1 MTKDKRMSLLA
12 FAFHVA
18 QLWSGPPSIGAY
30 HAKLGATQI
39 HRRFMRHGLSL
50 SHLLLVSLLII
61 IPGELVSL
69 QGKTPEPV
77 SYYKQIRP
85 ILQQSCQGCHQPA
98 EPNGGLIVT
107 SYAAFQEGGMGGA
120 SFIPGN
126 PEDSMIMEYISG
138 EDPLMPQEGDPLTA
152 EEVELFSRWIAES
165 ALDDTPLSL
174 DDTISSN
181 QPPVY
186 IAPPVISALAYS
198 PDGKTLAVSGYREIL
213 LHKSDGSELI
223 GRLVGEAH
231 RIESI
236 AYTLDGKILGA
247 VGGTPAQFGEVQLWD
262 TSTNILIQ
270 SMRPTYDTL
279 YGMSFSPDGE
289 LLAFGCSDK
298 TVRLL
303 SVADGKETLKFDNHS
318 DWVFGTLFSMDGTHF
333 VSGSRD
339 GALKLVNLNN
349 GAFIDDI
356 NASNKGYG
364 GISCIGRHPQEDL
377 VLSAGEDRIPRL
389 YRIFR
394 ETQRDK
400 GNTDF
405 NLVREFEAHPGPV
418 HAVGF
423 NQAGTKIAV
432 GGVSGEV
439 RIYNVEDGE
448 QLVTLKG
455 NAAAVFA
462 LAFHPNDQQI
472 VTGGFDGTV
481 RIFNTTSGE
490 LVKAFVPV
498 PISPKAKEEFELV
511 VTGMTCTA
519 CVAKVQSAIS
529 RVSGVI
535 DAEISLEEQN
545 AVVNVEKG
553 KITIADLISAVKKTG
568 FSAAA
573 IVNSK
578 SK

>member
-1 MTKDKRMSLLA
+1 MTQDKPMGLLA
-12 FAFHVA
+12 FAFHVS
-18 QLWSGPPSIGAY
+18 QRCSGTPKIGVHY
-30 HAKLGATQI
+30 MEPGATQI
-39 HRRFMRHGLSL
+39 HRGFMSHGLPL
-50 SHLLLVSLLII
+50 GLLLLVSLLII
-61 IPGELVSL
+61 VPGELIPI
-69 QGKTPEPV
+69 QGQTPEQV

-85 ILQQSCQGCHQPA
+85 ILQQNCQGCHQPA
-98 EPNGGLIVT
+98 EPNGGLVVT
-107 SYAAFQEGGMGGA
+107 SYEAFQEGGMGGA

-126 PEDSMIMEYISG
+126 PEESIIMEYISG
-138 EDPLMPQEGDPLTA
+138 EEPLMPQEGDPLTE

-165 ALDDTPLSL
+165 ALDDTPASL
-174 DDTISSN
+174 DDTINPN

-186 IAPPVISALAYS
+186 TVPPVISALAYS
-198 PDGKTLAVSGYREIL
+198 PDGETLAVSGYREIL

-262 TSTNILIQ
+262 TSTNTLIRSVQ
-270 SMRPTYDTL
+270 PAYDAL
-279 YGMSFSPDGE
+279 YGMSFAPDGA
-289 LLAFGCSDK
+289 LMAFGCSDK
-298 TVRLL
+298 TVRVL

-364 GISCIGRHPQEDL
+364 GISCISRHPQEDL
-377 VLSAGEDRIPRL
+377 VLSAGEDRVPRL

-405 NLVREFEAHPGPV
+405 NLVLEFEAHPGPI

-423 NQAGTKIAV
+423 NQDGTKIAV
-432 GGVSGEV
+432 GGVSSEV
-439 RIYNVEDGE
+439 QIYNVADGQ
-448 QLVTLKG
+448 QLATLTANG
-455 NAAAVFA
+455 AAVFA
-462 LAFHPNDQQI
+462 LAFQPNGQQI
-472 VTGGFDGTV
+472 ATGGFDGTV
-481 RIFNTTSGE
+481 RIFDTTSGE

-498 PISPKAKEEFELV
+498 PINLKAKEEFVLA
-511 VTGMTCTA
+511 VTGMSCGA
-519 CVAKVQSAIS
+519 CVAKVHNALT

-535 DAEISLEEQN
+535 GAEVSLEAKN
-545 AVVNVEKG
+545 AVINVEKG
-553 KITIADLISAVKKTG
+553 KITRADLIAVVKETG

-573 IVNSK
+573 NY
-578 SK
+578 

>member
-1 MTKDKRMSLLA
+1 MTKDKLTGLLA
-12 FAFHVA
+12 FAFHVSK
-18 QLWSGPPSIGAY
+18 LRSGTPKIGV
-30 HAKLGATQI
+30 HHLKPGATQI
-39 HRRFMRHGLSL
+39 HRGGMLHSLSL
-50 SHLLLVSLLII
+50 GHLLLVSLLII
-61 IPGELVSL
+61 IPGELVPI
-69 QGKTPEPV
+69 QGQTPEPV

-98 EPNGGLIVT
+98 EPNGGLVVT
-107 SYAAFQEGGMGGA
+107 SYEAFQEGGMGGA

-126 PEDSMIMEYISG
+126 PEESMIMEYISG
-138 EDPLMPQEGDPLTA
+138 EDPLMPQEGDPLTE
-152 EEVELFSRWIAES
+152 EEVELFSRWIAE
-165 ALDDTPLSL
+165 AAIDDTPSSI
-174 DDTISSN
+174 DDTISSS

-186 IAPPVISALAYS
+186 TVPPVISALAYS
-198 PDGKTLAVSGYREIL
+198 PDGKTLAVSGYREVL

-262 TSTNILIQ
+262 TSTNTLIQ

-279 YGMSFSPDGE
+279 YGMSFSPAGE

-298 TVRLL
+298 TVRVLA
-303 SVADGKETLKFDNHS
+303 VADGKEMLKFDNHS
-318 DWVFGTLFSMDGTHF
+318 DWVFGTLFSVDGTHF

-364 GISCIGRHPQEDL
+364 GISCISRHPQEDL
-377 VLSAGEDRIPRL
+377 VLSAGEDRVPRL

-405 NLVREFEAHPGPV
+405 NLIREFEAHPGSI

-423 NQAGTKIAV
+423 HQDGTKIAV
-432 GGVSGEV
+432 GDVSGEV

-448 QLVTLKG
+448 QLVTLKE
-455 NAAAVFA
+455 NAAAIFA
-462 LAFHPNDQQI
+462 LAFHPNGQQI
-472 VTGGFDGTV
+472 ATGGFDGTV

-498 PISPKAKEEFELV
+498 PISSKVKEEFVLT
-511 VTGMTCTA
+511 VTGMTCGA
-519 CVAKVQSAIS
+519 CVAKVQNALIH
-529 RVSGVI
+529 VSGVI
-535 DAEISLEEQN
+535 GAEVSLEAKN
-545 AVVNVEKG
+545 AVINVEKG
-553 KITIADLISAVKKTG
+553 KITRADLIAVVKKTG
-568 FSAAA
+568 FSVKA
-573 IVNSK
+573 NY
-578 SK
+578 

>member
-1 MTKDKRMSLLA
+1 MTKDKRMGLLA
-12 FAFHVA
+12 FAFHVS
-18 QLWSGPPSIGAY
+18 QLRSGNPRIGV
-30 HAKLGATQI
+30 HHVKLGATQI
-39 HRRFMRHGLSL
+39 HRGFMFHGLSL
-50 SHLLLVSLLII
+50 GLLLLVSFLII
-61 IPGELVSL
+61 VLGELVPI
-69 QGKTPEPV
+69 QGQTPEQV

-85 ILQQSCQGCHQPA
+85 ILQRSCQGCHQPA
-98 EPNGGLIVT
+98 EPNGGLVVT
-107 SYAAFQEGGMGGA
+107 SYEAFQEGGMGGS

-126 PEDSMIMEYISG
+126 PEESMIMEYISG
-138 EDPLMPQEGDPLTA
+138 EDPIMPQEGDPLTA
-152 EEVELFSRWIAES
+152 EEVELFSRWIAE
-165 ALDDTPLSL
+165 AAIDDTPISV
-174 DDTISSN
+174 DDTISSS

-186 IAPPVISALAYS
+186 TVPPVISALAYS
-198 PDGKTLAVSGYREIL
+198 PDGKTLAVSGYREVL

-236 AYTLDGKILGA
+236 VYTLDGKILGA

-262 TSTNILIQ
+262 TSTNTLIQ
-270 SMRPTYDTL
+270 SMRPAYDTL
-279 YGMSFSPDGE
+279 YGLSFSPDGK
-289 LLAFGCSDK
+289 LMAFGCSDK

-303 SVADGKETLKFDNHS
+303 SVADGKEMLKFDNHS
-318 DWVFGTLFSMDGTHF
+318 DWVFGTLFSVDGTHF

-339 GALKLVNLNN
+339 GALKLVNLNT
-349 GAFIDDI
+349 GAFVDDI

-364 GISCIGRHPQEDL
+364 GISCISRHPQEDL
-377 VLSAGEDRIPRL
+377 VLSAGEDRVPRL

-405 NLVREFEAHPGPV
+405 NLVREFEAHPGPI

-432 GGVSGEV
+432 GGVSDEV

-455 NAAAVFA
+455 NGIAVFA
-462 LAFHPNDQQI
+462 LAFHPNGQQI
-472 VTGGFDGTV
+472 ATGGFDGTV
-481 RIFNTTSGE
+481 RIFNTTSSE

-498 PISPKAKEEFELV
+498 PISPKAKEEIELI
-511 VTGMTCTA
+511 VTGMTCGV
-519 CVAKVQSAIS
+519 CVAKVQNALS

-535 DAEISLEEQN
+535 GAEVSLEGKN

-553 KITIADLISAVKKTG
+553 KITRADLIAVVKETG
-568 FSAAA
+568 FSATT
-573 IVNSK
+573 NY
-578 SK
+578 

>member
-1 MTKDKRMSLLA
+1 MTRDKPMGLLA
-12 FAFHVA
+12 FTFHVS
-18 QLWSGPPSIGAY
+18 QRCSRSPRIGVHY
-30 HAKLGATQI
+30 MKLGATQI
-39 HRRFMRHGLSL
+39 HRGLMSHGLPL
-50 SHLLLVSLLII
+50 GLLLLISFLI
-61 IPGELVSL
+61 LIPGELVPT
-69 QGKTPEPV
+69 QGQTPDGV
-77 SYYKQIRP
+77 SYYKHIRP
-85 ILQQSCQGCHQPA
+85 ILQRSCQGCHQPA
-98 EPNGGLIVT
+98 EPNGGLVVT
-107 SYAAFQEGGMGGA
+107 SYEAFQEGGMGGT

-126 PEDSMIMEYISG
+126 PEESMIMEYISG

-152 EEVELFSRWIAES
+152 EEVDLFSRWIAES
-165 ALDDTPLSL
+165 ALDDTPTSL
-174 DDTISSN
+174 DDTINPN

-186 IAPPVISALAYS
+186 TVPPVISALAYS

-236 AYTLDGKILGA
+236 AYTLDGNILGA

-262 TSTNILIQ
+262 TNTNTLIL
-270 SMRPTYDTL
+270 SMQPAYDAL
-279 YGMSFSPDGE
+279 YGMSFAPDGT
-289 LLAFGCSDK
+289 LMAFGCSDK
-298 TVRLL
+298 TVRVL

-364 GISCIGRHPQEDL
+364 GISCISRHPQKDL

-405 NLVREFEAHPGPV
+405 NLVLEFEAHPGPI

-423 NQAGTKIAV
+423 NQDGTKIAV
-432 GGVSGEV
+432 GGVSSEV
-439 RIYNVEDGE
+439 QIYNVADGE
-448 QLVTLKG
+448 QLVTLTG
-455 NAAAVFA
+455 NGAAVFA
-462 LAFHPNDQQI
+462 LAFHPDSQQI
-472 VTGGFDGTV
+472 ATGGFDGTV
-481 RIFNTTSGE
+481 RIFDTISGG

-498 PISPKAKEEFELV
+498 PINPKAKEEFVLD
-511 VTGMTCTA
+511 VTGMSCGA
-519 CVAKVQSAIS
+519 CVAKVQNAL
-529 RVSGVI
+529 RHVSGVI
-535 DAEISLEEQN
+535 GVEVSLETKS

-553 KITIADLISAVKKTG
+553 KITRADLIAVVKETG
-568 FSAAA
+568 FNAAA
-573 IVNSK
+573 NY
-578 SK
+578 

>member
-1 MTKDKRMSLLA
+1 M
-12 FAFHVA
+12 
-18 QLWSGPPSIGAY
+18 
-30 HAKLGATQI
+30 KLGATQI
-39 HRRFMRHGLSL
+39 HQKFMLHGLSL
-50 SHLLLVSLLII
+50 GLLLLISLLII
-61 IPGELVSL
+61 VPGELIPT
-69 QGKTPEPV
+69 QGQTPNGV

-98 EPNGGLIVT
+98 EPNGGLVVT
-107 SYAAFQEGGMGGA
+107 SYEAFQEGGMGGP

-126 PEDSMIMEYISG
+126 PEESMIMEYISG
-138 EDPLMPQEGDPLTA
+138 KDPLMPQEGDPLTA

-165 ALDDTPLSL
+165 ALDDTPTSL
-174 DDTISSN
+174 DDTINPN

-186 IAPPVISALAYS
+186 TVSPVISALAYS
-198 PDGKTLAVSGYREIL
+198 PDGKTLAVSGYREVL

-262 TSTNILIQ
+262 TNTNTLIR
-270 SMRPTYDTL
+270 SMQPAYDAL
-279 YGMSFSPDGE
+279 YGMSFAPDGA
-289 LLAFGCSDK
+289 LMAFGCSDK
-298 TVRLL
+298 TVRVL

-364 GISCIGRHPQEDL
+364 GISCISRHPQEDL

-405 NLVREFEAHPGPV
+405 NLVLEFEAHPGPI

-423 NQAGTKIAV
+423 NQDGTKIAV
-432 GGVSGEV
+432 GGVNSEV
-439 RIYNVEDGE
+439 QIYNVADGA
-448 QLVTLKG
+448 QLATLTG
-455 NAAAVFA
+455 NGAAVFA
-462 LAFHPNDQQI
+462 LAFHPDNQQI
-472 VTGGFDGTV
+472 ATGGFDGTV
-481 RIFNTTSGE
+481 RIFDTISGE

-498 PISPKAKEEFELV
+498 PISPKVKEEFVLD
-511 VTGMTCTA
+511 VTGMSCGA
-519 CVAKVQSAIS
+519 CVAKVQNAL
-529 RVSGVI
+529 RHVSGVI
-535 DAEISLEEQN
+535 GVEVSLETKS

-553 KITIADLISAVKKTG
+553 KITRADLIAVVKKTG
-568 FSAAA
+568 FNAAA
-573 IVNSK
+573 NY
-578 SK
+578 

>member
-1 MTKDKRMSLLA
+1 M
-12 FAFHVA
+12 
-18 QLWSGPPSIGAY
+18 
-30 HAKLGATQI
+30 KLCAAQI
-39 HRRFMRHGLSL
+39 HQGLMSHGLSL
-50 SHLLLVSLLII
+50 GLVLLISLLIL
-61 IPGELVSL
+61 IPGELIPT
-69 QGKTPEPV
+69 QGQTPEGV

-85 ILQQSCQGCHQPA
+85 ILQQNCQGCHQPA
-98 EPNGGLIVT
+98 EPNGGLVVT
-107 SYAAFQEGGMGGA
+107 SYEAFQEGGMGGP

-165 ALDDTPLSL
+165 ALDDTPTSL
-174 DDTISSN
+174 DDTINPN

-186 IAPPVISALAYS
+186 TVSPVISALAYS

-247 VGGTPAQFGEVQLWD
+247 VGGTPAQFGEVQLWN
-262 TSTNILIQ
+262 TSTNTLIRSVQ
-270 SMRPTYDTL
+270 PAYDAL
-279 YGMSFSPDGE
+279 YGMSFAPDGA
-289 LLAFGCSDK
+289 LMAFGCSDK
-298 TVRLL
+298 TVRVL

-364 GISCIGRHPQEDL
+364 GISCISRHPQEDL
-377 VLSAGEDRIPRL
+377 VLSAGEDRVPRL

-405 NLVREFEAHPGPV
+405 NLVLEFEAHPGPI

-423 NQAGTKIAV
+423 NQDGTKIAV
-432 GGVSGEV
+432 GGVSSEV
-439 RIYNVEDGE
+439 QIYNVADGE
-448 QLVTLKG
+448 QLATLTG
-455 NAAAVFA
+455 NGAAVFA
-462 LAFHPNDQQI
+462 LAFHPDSQQI
-472 VTGGFDGTV
+472 ATGGFDGTV
-481 RIFNTTSGE
+481 RIFDTISGE

-498 PISPKAKEEFELV
+498 PINSKAKEEFVLD
-511 VTGMTCTA
+511 VTGMSCGA
-519 CVAKVQSAIS
+519 CVAKVQNAL
-529 RVSGVI
+529 RHVSGVI
-535 DAEISLEEQN
+535 GVEVSLETKS

-553 KITIADLISAVKKTG
+553 KITRADLITVVKETG

-573 IVNSK
+573 NY
-578 SK
+578 

>member
-1 MTKDKRMSLLA
+1 MTEDKRMGLLA
-12 FAFHVA
+12 FTFHVG
-18 QLWSGPPSIGAY
+18 QLCSIPPRIGAY
-30 HAKLGATQI
+30 YAKLGATHI
-39 HRRFMRHGLSL
+39 HRRFMLHGLSL
-50 SHLLLVSLLII
+50 GHLLLVSLLII
-61 IPGELVSL
+61 IPGELVPL
-69 QGKTPEPV
+69 QGQTPEPV

-98 EPNGGLIVT
+98 EPNGGLVVT
-107 SYAAFQEGGMGGA
+107 SYEAFQEGGMGGA

-126 PEDSMIMEYISG
+126 PEESMIMEYISG

-165 ALDDTPLSL
+165 AMDDTPASV
-174 DDTISSN
+174 DDTISAN

-186 IAPPVISALAYS
+186 TVPPVISALAYS

-236 AYTLDGKILGA
+236 TYTSDGKILGA

-262 TSTNILIQ
+262 ASTSTLIR

-279 YGMSFSPDGE
+279 YGMSFAPDGE

-303 SVADGKETLKFDNHS
+303 SVADGKEILKFDNHS
-318 DWVFGTLFSMDGTHF
+318 DWVFGTLFSMEGTHF

-364 GISCIGRHPQEDL
+364 GISCISRHPQEDL

-405 NLVREFEAHPGPV
+405 NLVREFEAHPGSV

-439 RIYNVEDGE
+439 RIYNVESGE
-448 QLVTLKG
+448 QLVALKG
-455 NAAAVFA
+455 NAAVFA
-462 LAFHPNDQQI
+462 LAFHPDDQQI

-511 VTGMTCTA
+511 VTGMTCGA
-519 CVAKVQSAIS
+519 CVSKVQNAIS

-545 AVVNVEKG
+545 AVINVEKG
-553 KITIADLISAVKKTG
+553 KITIADLITAVGKTG

>member
-1 MTKDKRMSLLA
+1 MTKNKLMGLLA
-12 FAFHVA
+12 FAFHVS
-18 QLWSGPPSIGAY
+18 QRCSRGPRIGV
-30 HAKLGATQI
+30 HCMKLCATQI
-39 HRRFMRHGLSL
+39 DRGFVFHGLSL
-50 SHLLLVSLLII
+50 GFLLLVSFLILM
-61 IPGELVSL
+61 PGELVPI
-69 QGKTPEPV
+69 QGQTPEEV

-85 ILQQSCQGCHQPA
+85 ILQRSCQGCHQPA
-98 EPNGGLIVT
+98 EPNGGLVVT
-107 SYAAFQEGGMGGA
+107 SYEAFQEGGMGGA

-126 PEDSMIMEYISG
+126 PEESMIMEYISG
-138 EDPLMPQEGDPLTA
+138 EDPIMPQEGDPLTA

-165 ALDDTPLSL
+165 AIDDTPVSV
-174 DDTISSN
+174 DDTISPN

-186 IAPPVISALAYS
+186 TAPPVISALAYS
-198 PDGKTLAVSGYREIL
+198 PDGKTLAVSGYREVL
-213 LHKSDGSELI
+213 LHKSDGSELV

-236 AYTLDGKILGA
+236 AYTLDGKIVGA

-262 TSTNILIQ
+262 TSTNTLIRSVQ
-270 SMRPTYDTL
+270 PAYDTL
-279 YGMSFSPDGE
+279 YGLSFSPNGE

-298 TVRLL
+298 TVRVL

-318 DWVFGTLFSMDGTHF
+318 DWVFGTLFSVDGTHF

-349 GAFIDDI
+349 GAFVDDI

-364 GISCIGRHPQEDL
+364 GISCISRHPQEDL
-377 VLSAGEDRIPRL
+377 VLSAGEDRVPRL

-405 NLVREFEAHPGPV
+405 NLVREFEARPGPI

-423 NQAGTKIAV
+423 NQDGTKIAV
-432 GGVSGEV
+432 GDVSGEV
-439 RIYNVEDGE
+439 QIYNVEDGE

-455 NAAAVFA
+455 NDAAIFA
-462 LAFHPNDQQI
+462 LAFHPNGQQI
-472 VTGGFDGTV
+472 AAGGFDGTV

-498 PISPKAKEEFELV
+498 PIRAKAQEEFVLD
-511 VTGMTCTA
+511 VTGMSCGA
-519 CVAKVQSAIS
+519 CVAKVQNALS

-535 DAEISLEEQN
+535 GAEVSLEAKS
-545 AVVNVEKG
+545 AVINVEKG
-553 KITIADLISAVKKTG
+553 KITRADLIAVVKETG

-573 IVNSK
+573 NY
-578 SK
+578 

>member
-1 MTKDKRMSLLA
+1 MTKGKPMGLLA
-12 FAFHVA
+12 RAFHISQRCA
-18 QLWSGPPSIGAY
+18 RSPRIGGHY
-30 HAKLGATQI
+30 MKPGATQI
-39 HRRFMRHGLSL
+39 HRGFMFHRLPLG
-50 SHLLLVSLLII
+50 LLLLISLLII
-61 IPGELVSL
+61 VPGELIPI
-69 QGKTPEPV
+69 QGQTPEGV

-98 EPNGGLIVT
+98 EPNGGLVVT
-107 SYAAFQEGGMGGA
+107 SYEAFKEGGMGGP

-126 PEDSMIMEYISG
+126 PDDSIIMEYISG
-138 EDPLMPQEGDPLTA
+138 EDPIMPLEGDPLTE

-165 ALDDTPLSL
+165 AIDDTPVSL
-174 DDTISSN
+174 DDIISSN

-186 IAPPVISALAYS
+186 TVPPVISALAYS

-262 TSTNILIQ
+262 TSTNTLIQ
-270 SMRPTYDTL
+270 SMRPTYDAL
-279 YGMSFSPDGE
+279 YGLSFAPEGE

-298 TVRLL
+298 TVRVL
-303 SVADGKETLKFDNHS
+303 SVADGKEILKFDNHS
-318 DWVFGTLFSMDGTHF
+318 DWVFGTLFSVDGTHF

-364 GISCIGRHPQEDL
+364 GISCISRHPQEDL
-377 VLSAGEDRIPRL
+377 VLSAGEDRVPRL

-405 NLVREFEAHPGPV
+405 NLVREFEARPGPI

-423 NQAGTKIAV
+423 NQDGTKIAI
-432 GGVSGEV
+432 GDVSGEV
-439 RIYNVEDGE
+439 QIYNVEDGA
-448 QLVTLKG
+448 QLATLKG
-455 NAAAVFA
+455 NNTAIFA
-462 LAFHPNDQQI
+462 LAFHPDSHQI
-472 VTGGFDGTV
+472 AIGGFDGTV

-498 PISPKAKEEFELV
+498 PIRPEAKEEFVLS
-511 VTGMTCTA
+511 VTGMSCGT
-519 CVAKVQSAIS
+519 CVAKVRSALI

-535 DAEISLEEQN
+535 GVEVSLETKS
-545 AVVNVEKG
+545 AVINVEKG
-553 KITIADLISAVKKTG
+553 KITRADLITVVKETG
-568 FSAAA
+568 FSATA
-573 IVNSK
+573 NY
-578 SK
+578 

>member
-1 MTKDKRMSLLA
+1 
-12 FAFHVA
+12 
-18 QLWSGPPSIGAY
+18 
-30 HAKLGATQI
+30 
-39 HRRFMRHGLSL
+39 
-50 SHLLLVSLLII
+50 
-61 IPGELVSL
+61 
-69 QGKTPEPV
+69 
-77 SYYKQIRP
+77 
-85 ILQQSCQGCHQPA
+85 
-98 EPNGGLIVT
+98 
-107 SYAAFQEGGMGGA
+107 
-120 SFIPGN
+120 
-126 PEDSMIMEYISG
+126 MIMEYISG
-138 EDPLMPQEGDPLTA
+138 EDPMMPKDDDPLTA
-152 EEVELFSRWIAES
+152 EQVELFSRWIAES
-165 ALDDTPLSL
+165 AVDDTPVSL
-174 DDTISSN
+174 DDTISAN

-186 IAPPVISALAYS
+186 TVPPVISALAYS
-198 PDGKTLAVSGYREIL
+198 PDGETLAVSGYREIL

-262 TSTNILIQ
+262 TDSNTLIR
-270 SMRPTYDTL
+270 SMRPTYDAL
-279 YGMSFSPDGE
+279 YGMSFAPDGE

-298 TVRLL
+298 TVRVL

-318 DWVFGTLFSMDGTHF
+318 DWVFGTLFSVDGTHF

-339 GALKLVNLNN
+339 GALKLVNLGN
-349 GAFIDDI
+349 GAFVDDI

-364 GISCIGRHPQEDL
+364 GIISISRHPQEDL
-377 VLSAGEDRIPRL
+377 VLSAGEDRVPRL

-405 NLVREFEAHPGPV
+405 NLVQEFEARPGPI

-423 NQAGTKIAV
+423 NQDGTKIAV
-432 GGVSGEV
+432 GDVSGEV
-439 RIYNVEDGE
+439 QIYNVEDGG
-448 QLVTLKG
+448 QLATLKG
-455 NAAAVFA
+455 NNAAIFA
-462 LAFHPNDQQI
+462 LAFHPNSQQI
-472 VTGGFDGTV
+472 ATGGFDGTV

-498 PISPKAKEEFELV
+498 PIRAGAKEEFVLD
-511 VTGMTCTA
+511 VTGMSCGA
-519 CVAKVQSAIS
+519 CVAKVQSALS

-535 DAEISLEEQN
+535 GAEVSLETKS

-553 KITIADLISAVKKTG
+553 KITRADLIAAVKETG

-573 IVNSK
+573 DD
-578 SK
+578 

>member
-1 MTKDKRMSLLA
+1 MIKGKPMGLLA
-12 FAFHVA
+12 FTFHVS
-18 QLWSGPPSIGAY
+18 QRYSRTPRIRV
-30 HAKLGATQI
+30 HCMKLCATQI
-39 HRRFMRHGLSL
+39 HQGLMSHGLSL
-50 SHLLLVSLLII
+50 GLLLLISLLIL
-61 IPGELVSL
+61 IPGEWVPI
-69 QGKTPEPV
+69 QGQTPEGV

-85 ILQQSCQGCHQPA
+85 ILQQNCQGCHQPA
-98 EPNGGLIVT
+98 EPNGGLVVT
-107 SYAAFQEGGMGGA
+107 SYEAFQEGGMGGA

-138 EDPLMPQEGDPLTA
+138 EDPLMPQDGDPLTEA
-152 EEVELFSRWIAES
+152 EVELFSRWIAES
-165 ALDDTPLSL
+165 ALDDTPTSL
-174 DDTISSN
+174 DDTISPN

-186 IAPPVISALAYS
+186 TVPPVISALAYS
-198 PDGKTLAVSGYREIL
+198 PDGETLAVSGYREIL

-236 AYTLDGKILGA
+236 AYTLEGKILGA

-262 TSTNILIQ
+262 TSTNTLIRSVQ
-270 SMRPTYDTL
+270 PAYDAL
-279 YGMSFSPDGE
+279 YGMSFAPDGA
-289 LLAFGCSDK
+289 LMAFGCSDK
-298 TVRLL
+298 TVRVL

-364 GISCIGRHPQEDL
+364 GISCISRHPQEDL
-377 VLSAGEDRIPRL
+377 VLSAGEDRVPRL

-405 NLVREFEAHPGPV
+405 NLVLEFEAHPGPI

-423 NQAGTKIAV
+423 NQDGTKIAV
-432 GGVSGEV
+432 GGVSSEV
-439 RIYNVEDGE
+439 QIYNVADGE
-448 QLVTLKG
+448 QLATLTG
-455 NAAAVFA
+455 NGAAVFA
-462 LAFHPNDQQI
+462 LAFHPDSQQI
-472 VTGGFDGTV
+472 ATGGFDGTV

-498 PISPKAKEEFELV
+498 PINPKTKEEFVLD
-511 VTGMTCTA
+511 VTGMSCGA
-519 CVAKVQSAIS
+519 CVAKVQNALIHI
-529 RVSGVI
+529 SGVI
-535 DAEISLEEQN
+535 GAEVSLETKS

-553 KITIADLISAVKKTG
+553 KITRADLITVVKETG

-573 IVNSK
+573 NY
-578 SK
+578 

>member
-1 MTKDKRMSLLA
+1 MIKDKLIGLLA
-12 FAFHVA
+12 FASHISRRCSV
-18 QLWSGPPSIGAY
+18 SPRIRVHYMKPC
-30 HAKLGATQI
+30 ATQI
-39 HRRFMRHGLSL
+39 HRGFMSHGLPL
-50 SHLLLVSLLII
+50 GLLLLISLLII
-61 IPGELVSL
+61 VPGELIPI
-69 QGKTPEPV
+69 QGQTPEQV
-77 SYYKQIRP
+77 SYYNQIRP
-85 ILQQSCQGCHQPA
+85 ILQQNCQGCHQPA
-98 EPNGGLIVT
+98 EPNGGLVVT
-107 SYAAFQEGGMGGA
+107 SYEAFQEGGMGGP

-126 PEDSMIMEYISG
+126 PEDSIIMEYISG
-138 EDPLMPQEGDPLTA
+138 EEPLMPQEGDPLTE

-165 ALDDTPLSL
+165 AIDDTPTSL
-174 DDTISSN
+174 DDTISTS

-186 IAPPVISALAYS
+186 TAPPVISALAYS
-198 PDGKTLAVSGYREIL
+198 PDGKTLAVSGYREVL
-213 LHKSDGSELI
+213 LHKPDGSELI

-236 AYTLDGKILGA
+236 AYTLDGTILGA

-262 TSTNILIQ
+262 TSTNTLIRSIQ
-270 SMRPTYDTL
+270 PAYDTL
-279 YGMSFSPDGE
+279 YGMSFSPNGE

-298 TVRLL
+298 TVRVL

-339 GALKLVNLNN
+339 GALKLVNLSN

-364 GISCIGRHPQEDL
+364 GISCISRHPQEDL
-377 VLSAGEDRIPRL
+377 VLSAGEDRVPRL

-405 NLVREFEAHPGPV
+405 NLVREFEAHPGPI

-423 NQAGTKIAV
+423 NQDGTKIAV

-439 RIYNVEDGE
+439 QIYNVEDGE
-448 QLVTLKG
+448 QLVTLTG
-455 NAAAVFA
+455 NGAAVFA
-462 LAFHPNDQQI
+462 LAFHPDGQQI
-472 VTGGFDGTV
+472 ATGGFDGTV

-498 PISPKAKEEFELV
+498 PISPKTKEEFVLA
-511 VTGMTCTA
+511 VTGMSCGA
-519 CVAKVQSAIS
+519 CVAKVQNALI

-535 DAEISLEEQN
+535 GAEVSLEAKN
-545 AVVNVEKG
+545 AVINVEKG
-553 KITIADLISAVKKTG
+553 KITRADLIAVVKETG

-573 IVNSK
+573 NY
-578 SK
+578 

>member
-1 MTKDKRMSLLA
+1 MTQSKPMGLLA
-12 FAFHVA
+12 FVFQVS
-18 QLWSGPPSIGAY
+18 QRCSGSPRIGTHY
-30 HAKLGATQI
+30 MKSGAAQI
-39 HRRFMRHGLSL
+39 HRGLMSHGLSL
-50 SHLLLVSLLII
+50 GLLLLVSLLII
-61 IPGELVSL
+61 VPGELVPV
-69 QGKTPEPV
+69 QGQTPEGV

-98 EPNGGLIVT
+98 EPNGGLVVT
-107 SYAAFQEGGMGGA
+107 SYEAFQEGGMGGP

-126 PEDSMIMEYISG
+126 PEESMIMEFISG
-138 EDPLMPQEGDPLTA
+138 EDPMMPKDDDPLTA

-165 ALDDTPLSL
+165 AIDDTPVSL
-174 DDTISSN
+174 DDTISAN

-186 IAPPVISALAYS
+186 TVPPVISALAYS

-213 LHKSDGSELI
+213 LHKSDGSELV

-262 TSTNILIQ
+262 TSTNTLIR
-270 SMRPTYDTL
+270 SVRPAYDAL
-279 YGMSFSPDGE
+279 YGMSFSPEGE

-298 TVRLL
+298 TVRVL

-318 DWVFGTLFSMDGTHF
+318 DWVFGTLFSVDGTHF

-364 GISCIGRHPQEDL
+364 GIICISRHPQEDL
-377 VLSAGEDRIPRL
+377 VLSAGEDRVPRL

-405 NLVREFEAHPGPV
+405 NLVQEFEARPGPI

-423 NQAGTKIAV
+423 NQGGTKIAV
-432 GGVSGEV
+432 GDVSGEV
-439 RIYNVEDGE
+439 QIYNVEDGE

-455 NAAAVFA
+455 NAAAIFA
-462 LAFHPNDQQI
+462 LAFHPDSEQI
-472 VTGGFDGTV
+472 ATGGFDGTV
-481 RIFNTTSGE
+481 RIFDTISGE

-498 PISPKAKEEFELV
+498 PIRSEAQEKFVLD
-511 VTGMTCTA
+511 VTGMSCGA
-519 CVAKVQSAIS
+519 CVAKVQSALS

-535 DAEISLEEQN
+535 GAEVSLEANN
-545 AVVNVEKG
+545 AVINVEKG
-553 KITIADLISAVKKTG
+553 KITRADLIAAIKETG

-573 IVNSK
+573 DY
-578 SK
+578 

>member
-1 MTKDKRMSLLA
+1 ML
-12 FAFHVA
+12 
-18 QLWSGPPSIGAY
+18 
-30 HAKLGATQI
+30 
-39 HRRFMRHGLSL
+39 HGLSL
-50 SHLLLVSLLII
+50 GHLLLVSLLII
-61 IPGELVSL
+61 IPGELIPI

-98 EPNGGLIVT
+98 EPNGGLVVT
-107 SYAAFQEGGMGGA
+107 SYAAFQAGGMGGA

-126 PEDSMIMEYISG
+126 PEESMIMEYISG

-262 TSTNILIQ
+262 ANTSTLIQ

-279 YGMSFSPDGE
+279 YGISFAPNGE

-303 SVADGKETLKFDNHS
+303 AVADGKEILKFDNHS

-364 GISCIGRHPQEDL
+364 GISCISRHPQEDL

-405 NLVREFEAHPGPV
+405 NLVREFEALSGPV

-448 QLVTLKG
+448 QLVALKG

-462 LAFHPNDQQI
+462 LAFHPNGQQI

-511 VTGMTCTA
+511 VTGMTCAA
-519 CVAKVQSAIS
+519 CVTKVQSAIS
-529 RVSGVI
+529 HVSGVI
-535 DAEISLEEQN
+535 DAEVSLEGQN
-545 AVVNVEKG
+545 AVVHVEKG
-553 KITIADLISAVKKTG
+553 KITIADLITAVKKTG
-568 FSAAA
+568 FNAAA
-573 IVNSK
+573 NY
-578 SK
+578 